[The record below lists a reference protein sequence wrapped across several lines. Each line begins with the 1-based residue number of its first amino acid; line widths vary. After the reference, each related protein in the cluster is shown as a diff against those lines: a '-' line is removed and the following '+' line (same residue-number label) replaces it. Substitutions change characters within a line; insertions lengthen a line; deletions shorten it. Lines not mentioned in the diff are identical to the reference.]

1 MPDKNTKKIFYGLV
15 FLAFISVTVFCFLT
29 PPMSDDIFY
38 GHTVMGANN
47 FFDLF
52 VQEYEHYMTHSGRSV
67 AHIMLRIFLYIGSKA
82 FFNIVAGIVFA
93 IQTLLIYAN
102 IDNRK
107 KYDIRMY
114 SLVVLFLWFFDATIS
129 DSVFWET
136 GACNYLFT
144 TTIMLAFIT
153 VYRKKIQRGVQ
164 EKPITAV
171 GMFFWGLISGWCN
184 ENTSGGVIL
193 FLLILLYLKYRE
205 NKNFSFVRPWMITGL
220 LGCITGLAFLVLA
233 PGNSNRAEHAA
244 EAEAH
249 SGIAA
254 MAARFLKVTLNIK
267 EHYLILTL
275 MFAVLLV
282 VIAYMMASKSK
293 FFEMTGYMR
302 LMGFIALAT
311 VYALVAVP
319 QSPQLRSFYG
329 ASIFLMIA
337 VLNGIAVVANTV
349 MLDDGNWLP
358 QGVMQ
363 AFVTSC
369 TVVMGILLLFTY
381 IQQGA
386 NLARIKRE
394 FDERDAYFA
403 ECASRG
409 EEDITAP
416 LLRPGWEN
424 RFSKAYESD
433 ISDEPFDPE
442 DPDNPERWINKAYE
456 DYYEIDTIDGVP
468 REGWDKY

>member
-171 GMFFWGLISGWCN
+171 GMFFLGLISGWCN

-220 LGCITGLAFLVLA
+220 LGCITGLAFLVMA